1 MEKDSVMSDS
11 LWPRGP
17 YSPWNSPGQ
26 NTGVGKLIPSPGD
39 LPNPGIK
46 PRSPAMQD
54 SLPAEPQGK
63 PENTGEDRLSFLQE
77 IFLTQELNWGLLHC
91 RRILYQPSYQGS
103 PIINFSVYIKMF
115 SVDKHDKKKW
125 RRTSL
130 VVQWWRIHLPVQGIW
145 VKSLFRDDSMGWG
158 ATKPVYHNYWACTP
172 GACALQQGKSLQ
184 REACAP
190 QLEWPMLGATR
201 ERLRAAAKTQHTHT
215 KQNKTKTKKKKKK
228 YIYIYI

>member
-1 MEKDSVMSDS
+1 MEKDSVMYDC

-26 NTGVGKLIPSPGD
+26 NTGVGSLIPSPGD

-63 PENTGEDRLSFLQE
+63 PENTGEDRLSLLQE

-91 RRILYQPSYQGS
+91 RRILYQLSYQGS
-103 PIINFSVYIKMF
+103 PIINFSVCIKMF
-115 SVDKHDKKKW
+115 SVEKLDKKKW

-130 VVQWWRIHLPVQGIW
+130 VVQWWRIYLPMQGIW

-158 ATKPVYHNYWACTP
+158 ATKPVHHNYWAYTA
-172 GACALQQGKSLQ
+172 GACAPQQGKSLQ
-184 REACAP
+184 REAGAP
-190 QLEWPMLGATR
+190 QLAWPRLPQLGKAC
-201 ERLRAAAKTQHTHT
+201 TQQRRPSTCT
-215 KQNKTKTKKKKKK
+215 QNKTKQKKLKKKN
-228 YIYIYI
+228 IYI